1 MRDNNLSNNLLSPH
15 FASFAF
21 LRQMLLKLLPRLSF
35 LDLSLPKGSMSCGDS
50 ELAMMHCIK
59 TAQLEARASGPFT
72 GMQVSNSL

>member
-35 LDLSLPKGSMSCGDS
+35 LGLSLPKGSMNCGDS
-50 ELAMMHCIK
+50 EPAMMHCTK
-59 TAQLEARASGPFT
+59 TAQLEAGASGPFT
-72 GMQVSNSL
+72 DKQVSNSL